1 MTGSKKLVVSS
12 ALGVSSEIRRKIS
25 AFFFAT
31 WRRIGVGLSKIFNL
45 VYFLKIWLEPVFV

>member
-12 ALGVSSEIRRKIS
+12 ALGVCSEVRL
-25 AFFFAT
+25 FFAT